1 MVKRYFDGDKLIEDV
16 TRALEEALGKH
27 GVPIYS
33 LVGVTTVMEALA
45 SPLKLQNLNGKAGQE
60 MGRLGQLAY
69 DASTIPRRV
78 ALLQSPHSK
87 TVNPMMESI
96 VVALTRAKA
105 PLEEAALRL
114 AAYRVFLSKPRA
126 TIRSAEKENSS
137 LSPAFSSARDYLAE
151 GHVISRIEL
160 DLWRL
165 TELWE
170 MV

>member
-1 MVKRYFDGDKLIEDV
+1 MERHYDGDKLLEDV
-16 TRALEEALGKH
+16 SRALNEALGKY

-33 LVGVTTVMEALA
+33 LLGVTTVMEAIA
-45 SPLKLQNLNGKAGQE
+45 SPLKLQNMKGKAGQE

-69 DASTIPRRV
+69 YASTIPRRV
-78 ALLQSPHSK
+78 ALLQSPHSE

-151 GHVISRIEL
+151 GHVISRTEL
-160 DLWRL
+160 GLWRL

-170 MV
+170 MA